1 MTREE
6 LVEIMERNLDSFM
19 ATDTDGCGYPIVS
32 GDTIEKC
39 ADIILAAI
47 AKEREGE
54 VVLGDGKLEYDNYDF
69 MVSVYDCPPGMSIA
83 GAQTRPSLIKNLGK
97 RGQLIFRPAKG
108 DR

>member
-19 ATDTDGCGYPIVS
+19 ATDTDGCGYPIVN

-39 ADIILAAI
+39 ADIILSAL

-54 VVLGDGKLEYDNYDF
+54 VVLWDGWYNEMKDDVAIFYGYRLE
-69 MVSVYDCPPGMSIA
+69 
-83 GAQTRPSLIKNLGK
+83 GK
-97 RGQLIFRPAKG
+97 RGQLIFRPAKEG
-108 DR
+108 A

>member
-39 ADIILAAI
+39 ADIILAAL

-54 VVLGDGKLEYDNYDF
+54 VVLGDGLYDEMKDDVAIFYGYRLE
-69 MVSVYDCPPGMSIA
+69 G
-83 GAQTRPSLIKNLGK
+83 R

-108 DR
+108 GE